1 MFLKILVIALGSVLA
16 AQGFMGQLTP
26 FQGALGW
33 LTVVFSS
40 AVDLYL
46 NSKLAARKD
55 KKDE

>member
-1 MFLKILVIALGSVLA
+1 MFLKILVIVLGSVLA

-46 NSKLAARKD
+46 NSKLARKD